1 MSSIGTRR
9 PIDDGELSPASPVEE
24 SDPNLSPPE
33 VEFPEPTP
41 GLDGTPVRCEFSSVR
56 LPRT

>member
-1 MSSIGTRR
+1 MSTTNINR
-9 PIDDGELSPASPVEE
+9 PIDDGELSPASPIEE

-41 GLDGTPVRCEFSSVR
+41 GLDGAPVRCEYPFVR
-56 LPRT
+56 FK